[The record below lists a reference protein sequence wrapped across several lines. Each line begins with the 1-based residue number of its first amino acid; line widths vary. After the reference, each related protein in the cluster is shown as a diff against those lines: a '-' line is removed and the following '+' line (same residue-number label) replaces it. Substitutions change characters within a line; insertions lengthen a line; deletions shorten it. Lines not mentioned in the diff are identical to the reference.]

1 MASTAAGHELAPTT
15 GATLVVGGT
24 GYIGHFVAEAGL
36 ALGHALYVLVR
47 TFGPLVCP
55 SRAAIAAALREKG
68 ATILEGSVDD
78 KNFMEKTLR
87 DNNIHV
93 VISAVGG
100 ESILDQLCLI
110 DAIQAAGT
118 VKLCLALAWQRFLPS
133 EFGHDI
139 DKANPVEPALSLYN
153 RKRRVRRAVE
163 AAGVPYTYIC
173 CNSIAGWP
181 YHDNKHPSKA
191 APPLDRFVIYGDGS
205 VRGSDIGKFTMRS
218 AFDSRT
224 VNRAVHFRPS
234 CNCVSLNEMA
244 SLWERKIGRTL
255 PRVRF
260 TEEDLLAIA
269 KENEIPASV
278 VAALTHDI
286 FILGCQSSYS
296 VDGVKDVEVSCLY
309 PDMAFRTLDDCFSD
323 YISSLLPHQARETR
337 PSAATATV
345 DQMAVTPATA

>member
-68 ATILEGSVDD
+68 ATILEVILQLSSRLSCILTSIMMMMRRRRTSDVFQGSVDD

-118 VKLCLALAWQRFLPS
+118 VKVRVTQRVLLLLFCM
-133 EFGHDI
+133 
-139 DKANPVEPALSLYN
+139 DK
-153 RKRRVRRAVE
+153 
-163 AAGVPYTYIC
+163 GVMH
-173 CNSIAGWP
+173 G
-181 YHDNKHPSKA
+181 
-191 APPLDRFVIYGDGS
+191 L
-205 VRGSDIGKFTMRS
+205 
-218 AFDSRT
+218 
-224 VNRAVHFRPS
+224 
-234 CNCVSLNEMA
+234 
-244 SLWERKIGRTL
+244 
-255 PRVRF
+255 
-260 TEEDLLAIA
+260 
-269 KENEIPASV
+269 
-278 VAALTHDI
+278 
-286 FILGCQSSYS
+286 
-296 VDGVKDVEVSCLY
+296 
-309 PDMAFRTLDDCFSD
+309 
-323 YISSLLPHQARETR
+323 
-337 PSAATATV
+337 
-345 DQMAVTPATA
+345 

>member
-1 MASTAAGHELAPTT
+1 
-15 GATLVVGGT
+15 
-24 GYIGHFVAEAGL
+24 
-36 ALGHALYVLVR
+36 
-47 TFGPLVCP
+47 
-55 SRAAIAAALREKG
+55 
-68 ATILEGSVDD
+68 
-78 KNFMEKTLR
+78 MEKTLR
-87 DNNIHV
+87 ENNIHV

-100 ESILDQLCLI
+100 ESILDQLSLL

-118 VKLCLALAWQRFLPS
+118 VKLCIALVWQRFLPS

-191 APPLDRFVIYGDGS
+191 APPLDRSNYF
-205 VRGSDIGKFTMRS
+205 
-218 AFDSRT
+218 
-224 VNRAVHFRPS
+224 S
-234 CNCVSLNEMA
+234 CWVGA
-244 SLWERKIGRTL
+244 
-255 PRVRF
+255 
-260 TEEDLLAIA
+260 
-269 KENEIPASV
+269 ENEIPSSV

-286 FILGCQSSYS
+286 FILGCQSNYS

-323 YISSLLPHQARETR
+323 YISCLLPHQARETR
-337 PSAATATV
+337 PSAPAAAATV
-345 DQMAVTPATA
+345 DQLAVPPATA

>member
-24 GYIGHFVAEAGL
+24 GYIGRFVAEAGL

-47 TFGPLVCP
+47 TFGPFVSP
-55 SRAAIAAALREKG
+55 SRAATAAALREKG
-68 ATILEGSVDD
+68 AIILEGSVDD
-78 KNFMEKTLR
+78 KDFMEKTLR
-87 DNNIHV
+87 ENNIHV

-100 ESILDQLCLI
+100 ESILDQLCLL

-118 VKLCLALAWQRFLPS
+118 VKRFLPS

-205 VRGSDIGKFTMRS
+205 VRAFFVAGSDIGKFTMRS

-224 VNRAVHFRPS
+224 VNRAVHFRPT

-286 FILGCQSSYS
+286 FILGCQSNYS

-337 PSAATATV
+337 PSAAAATV
-345 DQMAVTPATA
+345 DQPAVPPATA

>member
-1 MASTAAGHELAPTT
+1 
-15 GATLVVGGT
+15 
-24 GYIGHFVAEAGL
+24 
-36 ALGHALYVLVR
+36 
-47 TFGPLVCP
+47 
-55 SRAAIAAALREKG
+55 
-68 ATILEGSVDD
+68 
-78 KNFMEKTLR
+78 MEKTLR
-87 DNNIHV
+87 ENNIHV

-100 ESILDQLCLI
+100 ESILDQLSLL

-118 VKLCLALAWQRFLPS
+118 VKLCIALVWQRFLPS

-191 APPLDRFVIYGDGS
+191 APPLDRFVMYGDGS
-205 VRGSDIGKFTMRS
+205 VRGSDIGKFTMKS

-234 CNCVSLNEMA
+234 CNFVSLNEMA

-260 TEEDLLAIA
+260 TEEDLLAYDYSFTMEALIFPVGFGA
-269 KENEIPASV
+269 ENEIPSSV

-286 FILGCQSSYS
+286 FILGCQSNYS

-323 YISSLLPHQARETR
+323 YISCLVPHQARETR
-337 PSAATATV
+337 PSAPAAAAAV
-345 DQMAVTPATA
+345 DQLAVPPATA

>member
-1 MASTAAGHELAPTT
+1 MASIAAVHELASTT

-24 GYIGHFVAEAGL
+24 GYIGRFVAEAGL
-36 ALGHALYVLVR
+36 ALGHAIYVLVR
-47 TFGPLVCP
+47 TFGPHVCP
-55 SRAAIAAALREKG
+55 SRAATAAALREKG
-68 ATILEGSVDD
+68 AIILEGSVDD
-78 KNFMEKTLR
+78 KYFMEKTLR
-87 DNNIHV
+87 ENNIHV

-100 ESILDQLCLI
+100 ESILDQLSLL

-118 VKLCLALAWQRFLPS
+118 VKRFLPS

-191 APPLDRFVIYGDGS
+191 APPLDRFVMYGDGS
-205 VRGSDIGKFTMRS
+205 VRAFFVAGSDIGKFTMKS

-224 VNRAVHFRPS
+224 VNRAIHFRPS
-234 CNCVSLNEMA
+234 CNFVSLNEMA

-260 TEEDLLAIA
+260 TEEDLLAVA
-269 KENEIPASV
+269 KENEIPSSV

-286 FILGCQSSYS
+286 FILGCQSNYS

-323 YISSLLPHQARETR
+323 YISCLLPHQARETR
-337 PSAATATV
+337 PSAPAAAAAV
-345 DQMAVTPATA
+345 DQLAVPPATA